1 MRNKAI
7 NALLELGI
15 PANTKGFLYITDAM
29 ETIDKNKGLQY
40 KTYQLYEE
48 IAKRYEGVTASKVER
63 AIRHAFSEVTTY
75 KNIEAVEKMAY
86 AVWKNEQRELI
97 SNLIYQIKQGGRVNV

>member
-29 ETIDKNKGLQY
+29 EAIDENEGLQY

-48 IAKRYEGVTASKVER
+48 IAKKYEGVTASKVER

-75 KNIEAVEKMAY
+75 KNIEAAEKWLTLSGRMSNGNLLAILY
-86 AVWKNEQRELI
+86 IRLNREAE
-97 SNLIYQIKQGGRVNV
+97 

>member
-29 ETIDKNKGLQY
+29 EAIDENEGLQY

-48 IAKRYEGVTASKVER
+48 IAKNMK
-63 AIRHAFSEVTTY
+63 
-75 KNIEAVEKMAY
+75 
-86 AVWKNEQRELI
+86 EL
-97 SNLIYQIKQGGRVNV
+97 QHQK

>member
-29 ETIDKNKGLQY
+29 EAIDENKGLQY

-48 IAKRYEGVTASKVER
+48 IAKKYEGVTASKVER
-63 AIRHAFSEVTTY
+63 AIRHAFSEATAY
-75 KNIEAVEKMAY
+75 KNVEPI
-86 AVWKNEQRELI
+86 QRSRIGNILLKCLEMQVETVASI
-97 SNLIYQIKQGGRVNV
+97 SIIKIS